1 MQKTCN
7 RESYALSPREELS
20 SVLLKTRV
28 SIIKKPVMITDLP
41 IRSLKRPVPVPYEG
55 RHAYALKC
63 LIKVRPKERYYSFL
77 NPSKEQVRSYSAVV
91 RDERSDVLRISLAH
105 MAIYECYLFALGLPA
120 NFPTEQIIVYGYE
133 RAKYIPCKI
142 CPSSEKH
149 LYDYEL
155 SVPANTEREE
165 YRQRMLN
172 DLNEHFQL
180 DVRVEKL
187 SIVKDSRQIMT
198 KRGESVELIWQEQ
211 PTMIMKTKQVRVAA
225 SIENRLVASI

>member
-1 MQKTCN
+1 MQKSCT
-7 RESYALSPREELS
+7 RESYALSQEEEKSSYLS
-20 SVLLKTRV
+20 EKKVPV
-28 SIIKKPVMITDLP
+28 IKKPVMITLLP
-41 IRSLKRPVPVPYEG
+41 ERSFKKRKPYEG
-55 RHAYALKC
+55 RHADALKSP
-63 LIKVRPKERYYSFL
+63 IKVRPKERYYSFL
-77 NPSKEQVRSYSAVV
+77 TPSKEQVSSYSAVV
-91 RDERSDVLRISLAH
+91 RDDRSDVLRISLAH

-142 CPSSEKH
+142 CPDSDKH

-211 PTMIMKTKQVRVAA
+211 PTMIMKTKRGMVAA
-225 SIENRLVASI
+225 SVENRLAASI

>member
-7 RESYALSPREELS
+7 RESFVLSSGEEMS
-20 SVLLKTRV
+20 SVLRKNRV
-28 SIIKKPVMITDLP
+28 SVIKEPIMITDLP
-41 IRSLKRPVPVPYEG
+41 ERSFKKRVPYEG
-55 RHAYALKC
+55 RHAHALKS
-63 LIKVRPKERYYSFL
+63 LVKGRPKERYYSFL
-77 NPSKEQVRSYSAVV
+77 NPSKEQVSSYSAVV
-91 RDERSDVLRISLAH
+91 RDDRSDVLRISLAH
-105 MAIYECYLFALGLPA
+105 MAIYECYLFALGLPT

-142 CPSSEKH
+142 CPDGEKN

-155 SVPANTEREE
+155 TVHVNTEREE

-211 PTMIMKTKQVRVAA
+211 PTMIMKTKRGRVAA
-225 SIENRLVASI
+225 VTARLAASS

>member
-1 MQKTCN
+1 MQKSCTG
-7 RESYALSPREELS
+7 ESYALSPREELS
-20 SVLLKTRV
+20 SIMLNKCV
-28 SIIKKPVMITDLP
+28 SIIKKPIMITDLP
-41 IRSLKRPVPVPYEG
+41 MRLLKRPVPVPYEG
-55 RHAYALKC
+55 RHAHALKS
-63 LIKVRPKERYYSFL
+63 LVNVRPKERYYSFL
-77 NPSKEQVRSYSAVV
+77 NPSKEQVSSYSAVV
-91 RDERSDVLRISLAH
+91 RDDRSDVLRITLTH

-133 RAKYIPCKI
+133 RTKYIPCKI
-142 CPSSEKH
+142 CPQSEKH

-187 SIVKDSRQIMT
+187 SIVKDSRQIIT

-211 PTMIMKTKQVRVAA
+211 PTMIMRTKRGLVAA
-225 SIENRLVASI
+225 SIENRLAASI

>member
-1 MQKTCN
+1 
-7 RESYALSPREELS
+7 
-20 SVLLKTRV
+20 
-28 SIIKKPVMITDLP
+28 
-41 IRSLKRPVPVPYEG
+41 
-55 RHAYALKC
+55 
-63 LIKVRPKERYYSFL
+63 
-77 NPSKEQVRSYSAVV
+77 
-91 RDERSDVLRISLAH
+91 

-142 CPSSEKH
+142 CPDSENH

-155 SVPANTEREE
+155 TVPANTEREE

-198 KRGESVELIWQEQ
+198 KKGESVELIW
-211 PTMIMKTKQVRVAA
+211 
-225 SIENRLVASI
+225 

>member
-1 MQKTCN
+1 MQKSCTG
-7 RESYALSPREELS
+7 ESYALSQEKEMFSYLS
-20 SVLLKTRV
+20 KKKVPV
-28 SIIKKPVMITDLP
+28 IKKPIMITLLP
-41 IRSLKRPVPVPYEG
+41 ERSFKKRMPYEG
-55 RHAYALKC
+55 RHADALKS
-63 LIKVRPKERYYSFL
+63 LAKGRPKERYYSFL
-77 NPSKEQVRSYSAVV
+77 NPSKELKSSYSAVV
-91 RDERSDVLRISLAH
+91 RDDRSDVLRITLAH
-105 MAIYECYLFALGLPA
+105 MAIYECYLFAFGLPA

-142 CPSSEKH
+142 CPDSEKH
-149 LYDYEL
+149 LYNYEL
-155 SVPANTEREE
+155 TVPANTEREE

-225 SIENRLVASI
+225 SAENRLAANI

>member
-1 MQKTCN
+1 MQKSCTGEN
-7 RESYALSPREELS
+7 YALSQEEEMFSYLS
-20 SVLLKTRV
+20 EKKV
-28 SIIKKPVMITDLP
+28 SIIKKPIMITLLP
-41 IRSLKRPVPVPYEG
+41 ERSFKKRMPYEG
-55 RHAYALKC
+55 RHALKS
-63 LIKVRPKERYYSFL
+63 LAKGRPKERYYSFL
-77 NPSKEQVRSYSAVV
+77 NPSKEQVSSYSAVV
-91 RDERSDVLRISLAH
+91 RDDRSDVLRITLAH

-133 RAKYIPCKI
+133 RTKYIPCKI
-142 CPSSEKH
+142 CHQSEKH

-187 SIVKDSRQIMT
+187 SIVKDSRQIIT

-211 PTMIMKTKQVRVAA
+211 PTMIMKTKQVRIAA
-225 SIENRLVASI
+225 SV